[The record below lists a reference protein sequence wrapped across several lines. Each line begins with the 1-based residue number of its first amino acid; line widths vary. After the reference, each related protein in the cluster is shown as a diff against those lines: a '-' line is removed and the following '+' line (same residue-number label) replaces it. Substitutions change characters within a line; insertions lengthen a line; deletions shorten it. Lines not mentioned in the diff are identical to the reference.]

1 MRDVAALAGVSLKTV
16 SRVVNRE
23 SGVSPELVARVE
35 RAAGQL
41 AYRPNLT
48 ASNLRRS
55 DGRTSTM
62 GLLLED
68 VANPFSAAL
77 HRGVEEA
84 ARERGV
90 AVIASSLD
98 EDPERERELVRT
110 LTSRRVDALVIVPTP
125 GSHSYLVD
133 EIRAGLAV
141 VVVDREP
148 SGLAVDVVVTDN
160 FGGAAVGV
168 AHLIDHGH
176 RRIAF
181 VGGYAQLTTAR
192 DREQGYVTALRDRE
206 IPIDPS
212 LIVRDVHSAAEAEA
226 AAIRLLS
233 SDEPPTAIFGAQN
246 LVTMGIVAA
255 LRRVGRS
262 HDVALVGF
270 DDFPMA
276 EVLDPGVTVIA
287 QQPLQLGATATE
299 LALTRLEDFPRTPT
313 RVVIP
318 TTMITRGSGEIP
330 PTH

>member
-98 EDPERERELVRT
+98 EDPKRERELVRT